1 MKHKSLIIKLA
12 QNERYCS
19 KCKKVKNVNEFE
31 QSPSNKVL
39 RSIENTTPTMC
50 KECATPPKTKMT
62 IDLSQNEKYCTG
74 CKSVKDQ
81 KDFSNKQDYCKEC
94 KSKLMKE
101 YYEKN
106 RNDHKTVVLKNYKS
120 KQVKTACECGRTVL
134 LVSLKAHKTT
144 QIHKDMLEIKQ
155 EIKQQFKK

>member
-1 MKHKSLIIKLA
+1 MVQHKSLTIKLS

-19 KCKKVKNVNEFE
+19 KCKKVKNVEEFD

-39 RSIENTTPTMC
+39 KSIENTCQSTPIIC
-50 KECATPPKTKMT
+50 KECANAKNKIT

-81 KDFSNKQDYCKEC
+81 KNFSNKQDWCKEC
-94 KSKLMKE
+94 KSKLMKG

-106 RNDHKTVVLKNYKS
+106 KNDHKAVVQKNYKR
-120 KQVKTACECGRTVL
+120 KQVKTVCECGRTVL
-134 LVSLKAHKTT
+134 LVSLKAHQTT

-155 EIKQQFKK
+155 QFKK